1 MLGVKVLKLIFY
13 VHFYYHTRTGSITGV
28 LVSVVTVRIH
38 SSWGEAI
45 IYLLILL
52 PVILLNLF
60 IDLCAIYLS
69 LMWEQWKH
77 SACRLQNDSEISS
90 FIFRLKSMRRMLLS
104 GLQNCQYINEFL
116 KLKEKRHNKF
126 YIHTVKK
133 EGKGSRINFLC
144 GIKVGIPTPNP
155 IV

>member
-1 MLGVKVLKLIFY
+1 MTVVGVGQCSIVRCESVKTNIVCSLLLSYSYWFY
-13 VHFYYHTRTGSITGV
+13 TGV

-52 PVILLNLF
+52 PVIRLNLF

-77 SACRLQNDSEISS
+77 SACRLQNDSGICRNIFFYLQTEIYAENAIIW
-90 FIFRLKSMRRMLLS
+90 FA
-104 GLQNCQYINEFL
+104 
-116 KLKEKRHNKF
+116 KLPIYKWISEAKRKEAK
-126 YIHTVKK
+126 
-133 EGKGSRINFLC
+133 
-144 GIKVGIPTPNP
+144 
-155 IV
+155 

>member
-1 MLGVKVLKLIFY
+1 MYWFYYRRTSVCCDSKDPQQMLG
-13 VHFYYHTRTGSITGV
+13 
-28 LVSVVTVRIH
+28 
-38 SSWGEAI
+38 WGEAI

-52 PVILLNLF
+52 PVIRLNLF

-77 SACRLQNDSEISS
+77 SACRLQNDSGICRNIFFYLQTEIYAENAIIW
-90 FIFRLKSMRRMLLS
+90 FAKLPI
-104 GLQNCQYINEFL
+104 YINEFL
-116 KLKEKRHNKF
+116 KLKEKRHNNKF
-126 YIHTVKK
+126 YIHTFKK
-133 EGKGSRINFLC
+133 EGKGNRINFLC